1 MNVSPLLTKSI
12 DLTLQEILPKM
23 NARSNF
29 FKFFPNYDVPGEAV
43 SSARGTYAT
52 VLLGKSSRRCSRY
65 SSYFF
70 GRVTFKFLN
79 LTQGKRFSTSDFGDI
94 IKRDQAYNGQN
105 RPQHC
110 PIAHMFPLKHLLTL
124 SQL

>member
-1 MNVSPLLTKSI
+1 MNVSPLLKKSI
-12 DLTLQEILPKM
+12 EVTLQEILPKM

-43 SSARGTYAT
+43 SSPRGTYAT

-70 GRVTFKFLN
+70 GRVALSSLILPRANVSAPATL
-79 LTQGKRFSTSDFGDI
+79 GTSS
-94 IKRDQAYNGQN
+94 NGT
-105 RPQHC
+105 RLIMVK
-110 PIAHMFPLKHLLTL
+110 IAPNPAPLLTCSL
-124 SQL
+124 